1 MFLIDISCRF
11 CVQCSEEGR
20 TEVSVTGQA
29 EEINVNGLNDVFK
42 DLCDLVGVDNM
53 QKSSMRSTKAF
64 RSAFQRVSIAKNTF
78 MRW

>member
-29 EEINVNGLNDVFK
+29 EEINVNGLNDVYK
-42 DLCDLVGVDNM
+42 DLCDL
-53 QKSSMRSTKAF
+53 
-64 RSAFQRVSIAKNTF
+64 SAALRNIDISNVKPATGTSCVRRRFCILPLF
-78 MRW
+78 